1 IKRGATT
8 SKACVIPLEAAC
20 VLPALKVLSALRAA
34 GIAAEMLLDNEAKPR
49 IDKQLPL
56 AVKKGI
62 PYAVILG
69 GNEVAKG
76 TVMLKDLNAKEQVEV
91 TVAEA
96 VERLK

>member
-1 IKRGATT
+1 
-8 SKACVIPLEAAC
+8 
-20 VLPALKVLSALRAA
+20 
-34 GIAAEMLLDNEAKPR
+34 MLLDNEAKPK
-49 IDKQLPL
+49 IDKQLSL

-62 PYAVILG
+62 PYALILG

-96 VERLK
+96 VARLL